1 MPQLS
6 KVIFD
11 RLLSVAPIVGVSI
24 GREDDRAK
32 WRIDFKPE
40 ATAAQRA
47 TALAMIA
54 AFDVDVQAANVVMLT
69 EISTLEAAQTPRRLR
84 EAILAVDGGWLAQ
97 LNQRIALIRARLR

>member
-11 RLLSVAPIVGVSI
+11 RILSVAPIVGVSI
-24 GREDDRAK
+24 GREDDRAT

-40 ATAAQRA
+40 ATADQRVTAQ
-47 TALAMIA
+47 AMIA
-54 AFDVDVQAANVVMLT
+54 AFDVDVQAANVTVLT
-69 EISTLEAAQTPRRLR
+69 EIATLEAGQTPRRLR
-84 EAILAVDGGWLAQ
+84 EAVLALDGGWLAQ